1 MLGIIVDNIQELI
14 NDRYGN
20 YVIQHLIQSNYKQ
33 KEIIFKYIISNAV
46 ELSRYKFSS
55 NVIEKCVVNA
65 SKRELEQF
73 LESFAQL
80 TENNKP
86 ALFYMCTD
94 MYANYVVQ
102 KFFDTVDDDLK
113 MKMKAI
119 IGKYLKD
126 IKAIPFTKH
135 ILNKFDK

>member
-1 MLGIIVDNIQELI
+1 
-14 NDRYGN
+14 
-20 YVIQHLIQSNYKQ
+20 
-33 KEIIFKYIISNAV
+33 
-46 ELSRYKFSS
+46 
-55 NVIEKCVVNA
+55 
-65 SKRELEQF
+65 
-73 LESFAQL
+73 
-80 TENNKP
+80 
-86 ALFYMCTD
+86 MCTD